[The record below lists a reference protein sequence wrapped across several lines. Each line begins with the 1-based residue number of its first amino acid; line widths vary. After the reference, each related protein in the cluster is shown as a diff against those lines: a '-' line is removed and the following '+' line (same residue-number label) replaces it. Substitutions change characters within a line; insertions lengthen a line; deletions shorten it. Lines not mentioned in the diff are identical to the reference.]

1 MDDEL
6 AQNLIALAQD
16 GFPLTP
22 RPYAALAQWLGSD
35 EQTILDILRQ
45 LKQSGIL
52 SRIGAVYKPGSVGA
66 SCLAA
71 LKVPPER
78 VEAVAELVSAH
89 PEINHNY
96 LREHVWN
103 LWFVVTAPDLTR
115 RNAVLDEIE
124 RQTALPML
132 RLPMVEPYYLNL
144 GFAL

>member
-22 RPYAALAQWLGSD
+22 LPYAALAQWLGSD
-35 EQTILDILRQ
+35 EQTILDTLRQ
-45 LKQSGIL
+45 LKQSGVL

-78 VEAVAELVSAH
+78 VEAVAEQVSAY

-103 LWFVVTAPDLTR
+103 LWFVVTAPNMTR
-115 RNAVLDEIE
+115 RDTVLDDIE

-132 RLPMVEPYYLNL
+132 RLPMVESYYINL
-144 GFAL
+144 GFTL

>member
-35 EQTILDILRQ
+35 EQTILDTLRE
-45 LKQSGIL
+45 LKQSGVL

-78 VEAVAELVSAH
+78 VEAVAERVSAY

-103 LWFVVTAPDLTR
+103 LWFVVTAPDVIR
-115 RNAVLDEIE
+115 RDTVLDDIE

-132 RLPMVEPYYLNL
+132 RLPMVESYYINL
-144 GFAL
+144 GFTL

>member
-35 EQTILDILRQ
+35 EQTILDTLRQ
-45 LKQSGIL
+45 LKQNGIL

-78 VEAVAELVSAH
+78 VEAVAEQVSAY

-103 LWFVVTAPDLTR
+103 LWFVVTAPDVIR
-115 RNAVLDEIE
+115 RNTVLDDIE

-132 RLPMVEPYYLNL
+132 RLPMVESYYINL
-144 GFAL
+144 GFTL